1 MEKKLRD
8 ITVEKIGFKIKSL
21 KDSKRLSQIIA
32 KENDIDISYNTI
44 RRFFGIVKNVQAS
57 NFTLDTLSK
66 FNGFDNYSDFMVNFK
81 LKNKWSEE
89 FEISKIIHK
98 SMDDQL
104 LKYIEDNL
112 SHTRSFNLKL
122 IQIIREL
129 LLIGNFNLIRRI
141 FELKKMN
148 ANNFN
153 YDDKVLMGMSIGNLV
168 SVVNVKNK
176 MFNKLILNENFQDL
190 IITIFVDYGSLRTY
204 YSDIIKIIHKK
215 GSRKDVRVFCEGILN
230 LNMYLNKE
238 KSESFYI
245 LKEENDFHPILKSRI
260 FSQYLLM
267 EDSKIIMKL
276 KDYYQKN
283 LVNGLIPI
291 ECLFEINFTTIL
303 TRNFEVMEWI
313 IKKIKPDTD
322 YTFFYKYEHYNNFLF
337 MKLIYYTKINDH
349 EKIATIDKN
358 LIIKRFQSYEEMAL
372 LYHNICKYKW
382 DKNKKHLEEYL
393 TIAKQVN
400 PEFFTKKYFLNYFN

>member
-98 SMDDQL
+98 SKDDLL
-104 LKYIEDNL
+104 LKYIKDNL

-153 YDDKVLMGMSIGNLV
+153 YDDKVLMGMSIGYLV

-204 YSDIIKIIHKK
+204 YSDIIEIIHKK

-238 KSESFYI
+238 KNESFYI

-283 LVNGLIPI
+283 LVNGYIPI
-291 ECLFEINFTTIL
+291 ECLFEINFTSIL

-337 MKLIYYTKINDH
+337 MKLIYYTKINDY
-349 EKIATIDKN
+349 EKIAAIDKN

-382 DKNKKHLEEYL
+382 NKNNKHLDEYL
-393 TIAKQVN
+393 TIAKKVN
-400 PEFFTKKYFLNYFN
+400 PTFFTKKYFLNYFN

>member
-1 MEKKLRD
+1 
-8 ITVEKIGFKIKSL
+8 
-21 KDSKRLSQIIA
+21 
-32 KENDIDISYNTI
+32 
-44 RRFFGIVKNVQAS
+44 
-57 NFTLDTLSK
+57 
-66 FNGFDNYSDFMVNFK
+66 MVNFK

-98 SMDDQL
+98 SKDDLL

-153 YDDKVLMGMSIGNLV
+153 YDDKVLMGMSIGYLV

-204 YSDIIKIIHKK
+204 YSDIIEIIHKK

-349 EKIATIDKN
+349 EKIAAIDKN

-382 DKNKKHLEEYL
+382 NKNNKHLDEYL
-393 TIAKQVN
+393 TIAKKVN
-400 PEFFTKKYFLNYFN
+400 PTFFTKKYFLNYFN

>member
-66 FNGFDNYSDFMVNFK
+66 FNGFDNYSDFIVNFK

-98 SMDDQL
+98 SKDDQL

-153 YDDKVLMGMSIGNLV
+153 YDDKVLMGMSIGYLV

-349 EKIATIDKN
+349 EKIAAIDKN

-382 DKNKKHLEEYL
+382 DKNKKHLKEYL
-393 TIAKQVN
+393 TIAKKVN

>member
-349 EKIATIDKN
+349 EKIAAIDKN

-382 DKNKKHLEEYL
+382 DKNKKYLEEYL